1 MQRLKSRNL
10 SKKRAMAIREYSLGI
25 EALERFIANQPLRK
39 VHECVFGVMAMES
52 EPVDPRL

>member
-1 MQRLKSRNL
+1 
-10 SKKRAMAIREYSLGI
+10 MAIREYSLGI